1 MDLDIIIIIVGSFF
15 SGLMILF
22 TYLTNKHIQP
32 KQLFLLFFTEMWERF
47 SFYGMRALLIL
58 YMTNVLLYKDK
69 DANLMYGAYNAMV
82 YMTPLFG
89 GIIADRILGFRKS
102 IIFGGIMMAIGHLV
116 LAVPLEQSFFL
127 GMGFLIVGC
136 GFFKPNISSFLG
148 RYYTENDSRRDGGY
162 AIFYMGV
169 NVGAFLGSALCGYL
183 GQKVSWH
190 LGFGIAGVFMI
201 LGLITFLFNKKT
213 LEGKGESPDSELLDT
228 KVFAGLNWERIIY
241 IGGFI
246 SVFIAVIMIQF
257 HDITH
262 NIFILIGIA
271 IVAYILY
278 IASKEAVNQREM
290 LWAALSMIIFSIL
303 FWGFYE
309 QAGGSLNLMAER
321 NVNFK
326 VSETNKETF
335 LLANIKSNDTFIV
348 VKDPN
353 IFKVNNTLKIYNDD
367 NKLELNL
374 TVDSFMSDNKIRL
387 KEHIKSD
394 WAQNSKVEK
403 VTTLSSAMV
412 NNSINPFYIIFLTPL
427 FAIMWNW
434 LDRKRLKPNDP
445 VKFGLSFLLLGLG
458 YYIFVLGGK
467 RGAETGYMPLS
478 YFFFGYF
485 FYTCGEL
492 FISPIGLSMISKL
505 SPTKIVG
512 FMMGTWF
519 LASGLGHALAG
530 WIGSKMAIPE
540 THPDGSIFSSV
551 ESLPIYMNG
560 CSNIAL
566 ISCIGGIIIIAS
578 SFIIKKWMHGVK

>member
-1 MDLDIIIIIVGSFF
+1 
-15 SGLMILF
+15 
-22 TYLTNKHIQP
+22 
-32 KQLFLLFFTEMWERF
+32 
-47 SFYGMRALLIL
+47 
-58 YMTNVLLYKDK
+58 MTNVLLYKDK

-89 GIIADRILGFRKS
+89 GLIADKILGFRKS

-127 GMGFLIVGC
+127 GMGFLIIGC

-148 RYYTENDSRRDGGY
+148 KFYGENDSRRDGGY

-201 LGLITFLFNKKT
+201 LGLITFLLNRSM
-213 LEGKGESPDSELLDT
+213 LEGKGESPNPELMNT
-228 KVFAGLNWERIIY
+228 KVFAGLNWEKVIY
-241 IGGFI
+241 IGAFV
-246 SVFIAVIMIQF
+246 SVFIALLMVQF
-257 HDITH
+257 HDVTH
-262 NIFILIGIA
+262 KIFIVIGIV

-278 IASKEAVNQREM
+278 IASKEVINQREM

-326 VSETNKETF
+326 VSESHKETF
-335 LLANIKSNDTFIV
+335 LTANINSNDTFIV
-348 VKDPN
+348 VKDPS
-353 IFKVNNTLKIYNDD
+353 IFKVNNTLKIYNGTSD
-367 NKLELNL
+367 KMELNL
-374 TVDSFMSDNKIRL
+374 TVDSFMADNKIRL
-387 KEHIKSD
+387 KEHVKSN
-394 WAQNSKVEK
+394 WLTNSKVEK

-427 FAIMWNW
+427 FAMMWNW
-434 LDRKRLKPNDP
+434 LDRKKLKPNDP
-445 VKFGLSFLLLGLG
+445 IKFGLSFLLLAIG
-458 YYIFVLGGK
+458 YFVFVLGGNV
-467 RGAETGYMPLS
+467 AANTGYMPLV
-478 YFFFGYF
+478 YFALGYF
-485 FYTCGEL
+485 FITCGEL
-492 FISPIGLSMISKL
+492 FISPIGLSMITKL
-505 SPTKIVG
+505 SPAKIVG

-530 WIGSKMAIPE
+530 WIGSKMSIPE
-540 THPDGSIFSSV
+540 THPDGSIFSAI
-551 ESLPIYMNG
+551 ESLPIYMGG
-560 CSNIAL
+560 CIKIAL
-566 ISCIGGIIIIAS
+566 VSAVAGVLIILT

>member
-1 MDLDIIIIIVGSFF
+1 MSLDILIILVGSAF
-15 SGLMILF
+15 SAIMILF
-22 TYLTNKHIQP
+22 TYLTNRHVQP

-89 GIIADRILGFRKS
+89 GLIADRILGFRKS

-116 LAVPLEQSFFL
+116 LAVPIEQSFFL
-127 GMGFLIVGC
+127 GMGFLIIGC

-148 RYYTENDSRRDGGY
+148 RFYNENDSRRDGGY

-190 LGFGIAGVFMI
+190 LGFGIAGVFMV
-201 LGLITFLFNKKT
+201 LGLITFLLNKSM
-213 LEGKGESPDSELLDT
+213 LEGKGESPDQELLDT
-228 KVFAGLNWERIIY
+228 KVFAGLNWEKVIY

-246 SVFIAVIMIQF
+246 SVFIAVIMVQF
-257 HDITH
+257 HDVT
-262 NIFILIGIA
+262 NVIFILIGIL
-271 IVAYILY
+271 IVGYVLY
-278 IASKEAVNQREM
+278 TASKEAINQKQM

-326 VSETNKETF
+326 VSESNLESNVVSSVKQGDSVVFLENNTF
-335 LLANIKSNDTFIV
+335 LKE
-348 VKDPN
+348 
-353 IFKVNNTLKIYNDD
+353 NNTI
-367 NKLELNL
+367 KLYAGTQQELNL
-374 TVDSFMSDNKIRL
+374 TVDTLLASNAVRL
-387 KEHIKSD
+387 KEKISRNWEKG
-394 WAQNSKVEK
+394 AKLEK

-427 FAIMWNW
+427 FAMFWNW
-434 LDRKRLKPNDP
+434 LDKKSLKPNDP
-445 VKFGLSFLLLGLG
+445 IKFGLSFLLLALG

-467 RGAETGYMPLS
+467 KGAATGYMPLT
-478 YFFFGYF
+478 YFALGYL

-492 FISPIGLSMISKL
+492 FISPIGLSMITKL
-505 SPTKIVG
+505 SPAKIVG

-530 WIGSKMAIPE
+530 VIGSKMAIPE
-540 THPDGSIFSSV
+540 THSDGTVFTAI
-551 ESLPIYMNG
+551 ESLSIYMNG
-560 CSNIAL
+560 CNQIAL
-566 ISCIGGIIIIAS
+566 VSLAAGLIILLL
-578 SFIIKKWMHGVK
+578 SFIINKWMHGVK

>member
-1 MDLDIIIIIVGSFF
+1 MDLDVIIIIVGSIF

-22 TYLTNKHIQP
+22 TYLTNRHVQP

-89 GIIADRILGFRKS
+89 GLIADKILGFRKS

-127 GMGFLIVGC
+127 GMGFLIIGC

-148 RYYTENDSRRDGGY
+148 KFYNENDSRRDGGY

-190 LGFGIAGVFMI
+190 LGFGIAGIFMV
-201 LGLITFLFNKKT
+201 LGLITFLLNRSM
-213 LEGKGESPDSELLDT
+213 LEGKGESPNPELLNT
-228 KVFAGLNWERIIY
+228 KIFAGLNWEKIIY
-241 IGGFI
+241 IGAFLC
-246 SVFIAVIMIQF
+246 VFIALTMVQF
-257 HDITH
+257 HDVT
-262 NIFILIGIA
+262 NLIFILIGVV
-271 IVAYILY
+271 IVGYILF
-278 IASKEAVNQREM
+278 IASKEAINQKQM

-326 VSETNKETF
+326 VTESNMESTLLNPVKQGDSVIYLENSAYLKE
-335 LLANIKSNDTFIV
+335 
-348 VKDPN
+348 
-353 IFKVNNTLKIYNDD
+353 NNTLKFYSET
-367 NKLELNL
+367 KQELNL
-374 TVDSFMSDNKIRL
+374 TVDTLLAGNAVLL
-387 KEHIKSD
+387 KEKITHNWDKG
-394 WAQNSKVEK
+394 AKVEK

-412 NNSINPFYIIFLTPL
+412 NNSINPFYIIFLTPI
-427 FAIMWNW
+427 FAILWNW
-434 LDRKRLKPNDP
+434 MDKKNIKPNDP
-445 VKFGLSFLLLGLG
+445 VKFGLAFLLLAAG
-458 YYIFVLGGK
+458 YYVFVIGGNK
-467 RGAETGYMPLS
+467 GITTGYMPLT
-478 YFFFGYF
+478 YFALGYF
-485 FYTCGEL
+485 FITCGEL
-492 FISPIGLSMISKL
+492 FLSPIGLSMVTKL
-505 SPTKIVG
+505 SPGKIVG

-530 WIGSKMAIPE
+530 WIGSRMSIPE
-540 THPDGSIFSSV
+540 AHADGSPFNALQ
-551 ESLPIYMNG
+551 SLPIYLDG
-560 CSNIAL
+560 CYKIAL
-566 ISCIGGIIIIAS
+566 VSAIGGILIIGS